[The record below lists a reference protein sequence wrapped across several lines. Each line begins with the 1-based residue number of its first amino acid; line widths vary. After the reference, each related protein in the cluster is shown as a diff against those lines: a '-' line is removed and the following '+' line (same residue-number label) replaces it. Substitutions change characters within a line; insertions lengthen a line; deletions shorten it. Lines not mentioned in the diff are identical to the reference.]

1 MDPLTP
7 KGTHVRFAGP
17 TPFARKYGHP
27 KGGIHSVLKSYLPQL
42 KSGLTPVTPAQL
54 LKFQDKL
61 NLDEGLELYQRIR
74 FSGFTAA
81 ELKSVLALPDSHET
95 ISQRINYG
103 SDLGKVPIHPL
114 LERSNWLYEFP
125 RNLARYPFGDG
136 NEYWE
141 AKNDAVWNAMLPA
154 IKIVS
159 SVIANIHTWDWFNA
173 LMKGPLVEIP
183 ETELPP
189 DIGIHLMRF
198 ISTENRKDKEL
209 ASYARELLG
218 NMRKQVNYALVGAK
232 SSPDG
237 MAELGNFQAGLT
249 RWSPRRG
256 TSSSPPE
263 LRATLVTIAYEL
275 VEPLMNPLLLPE
287 DRALDDFRLAEDIL
301 HETAHAMGHQ
311 MVRMNK
317 KLEDW
322 GWGEPYF
329 DNEPIPELGFSA
341 TNQIFGGIS
350 LSVINPVD
358 TPGYSCGGIIF
369 YNWPTYRHELYTST
383 MPVLAPEKQKNWE
396 NIMYY
401 PIPVSYF
408 MSLECEE
415 FWDVYVRKFG
425 SKATQAGP
433 KIIGVLR
440 RRGETAAALRHTTG
454 IPGPEKKAP
463 GLLSRRKTKI
473 THSFDSEKRRLTLI
487 IKEASK
493 NVHPKVL
500 SPRLPTGEHGFQPIV
515 GRADRADAVEMDC
528 CPRYDE
534 IRMYLERNKF
544 ALAIHTF
551 QYQLPAH
558 LIRCYILR
566 HGGIKLTN
574 GEWKTFLL
582 VANTKD
588 ELFYYSLAAYGVVQ
602 VNYKGWM
609 DPTPPQSTEMKV
621 PPQPDP
627 QLTEIFDFICR
638 RNLKD
643 VDPHQESRDIDA
655 YLLMYDSN
663 TIWKREKCKGTRTAL
678 LEHPDLPDGFTE
690 DEAGEEIF
698 MACVW
703 HSPYFTDAPYRQG
716 VVRRAS
722 LDAPGIGPYVAP
734 PLKNIHQNLTR
745 GDPMRLGVKDIL
757 GEDAGEVAM

>member
-7 KGTHVRFAGP
+7 KGTHIRFAGP

-42 KSGLTPVTPAQL
+42 KSGLTPVTPAQF
-54 LKFQDKL
+54 LKPQDKL
-61 NLDEGLELYQRIR
+61 NLDERLELYQRIR

-81 ELKSVLALPDSHET
+81 ELKSVLALPDSQET
-95 ISQRINYG
+95 ISRRIDYG

-114 LERSNWLYEFP
+114 LERSNWLYELP
-125 RNLARYPFGDG
+125 KNLAS
-136 NEYWE
+136 
-141 AKNDAVWNAMLPA
+141 VWNAMLPA

-173 LMKGPLVEIP
+173 LLKGELVEIP

-189 DIGIHLMRF
+189 DFGLHAMRF
-198 ISTENRKDKEL
+198 KSKEDRKNKEL
-209 ASYARELLG
+209 ASYAIELLG
-218 NMRKQVNYALVGAK
+218 KMSKQVNYALVGAK
-232 SSPDG
+232 STQDG

-263 LRATLVTIAYEL
+263 HRATLVTIAYEL
-275 VEPLMNPLLLPE
+275 VEPLLNPLLLPE

-317 KLEDW
+317 ELEGW
-322 GWGEPYF
+322 GWAEPYF
-329 DNEPIPELGFSA
+329 DDEPIPELGFSA
-341 TNQIFGGIS
+341 TNQVFGGIS

-358 TPGYSCGGIIF
+358 TAGYSSGGLIF
-369 YNWPTYRHELYTST
+369 YNWPTYRHEFYTAT

-433 KIIGVLR
+433 KIIGVIR
-440 RRGETAAALRHTTG
+440 RRGETAATLRHTTG
-454 IPGPEKKAP
+454 TPGPEKKAP
-463 GLLSRRKTKI
+463 GVFSRRTTKV
-473 THSFDSEKRRLTLI
+473 THSFEAEKRKLALI

-500 SPRLPTGEHGFQPIV
+500 SPRLPTGEYGFQPII
-515 GRADRADAVEMDC
+515 GRADRADAVEMD

-551 QYQLPAH
+551 KYQLPAH
-558 LIRCYILR
+558 LVRCYILR
-566 HGGIKLTN
+566 HGGIELTN

-609 DPTPPQSTEMKV
+609 DPTPPQQTEIKV
-621 PPQPDP
+621 PPQPDA

-638 RNLKD
+638 HNLKD
-643 VDPHQESRDIDA
+643 VDAHQESRDIDA
-655 YLLMYDSN
+655 FLLMYDSN
-663 TIWKREKCKGTRTAL
+663 IIWQIEKSKGTRTEL
-678 LEHPDLPDGFTE
+678 LEHPDMPDGFTD
-690 DEAGEEIF
+690 DEAGEELF

-722 LDAPGIGPYVAP
+722 LDAPGIGPYVPP
-734 PLKNIHQNLTR
+734 PLKNIHQSLTR

-757 GEDAGEVAM
+757 GEDADEMSMW

>member
-1 MDPLTP
+1 MDPLQP
-7 KGTHVRFAGP
+7 KGAHIRFAGP

-42 KSGLTPVTPAQL
+42 KSGLTPVTPAQF
-54 LKFQDKL
+54 LKPKDQLD
-61 NLDEGLELYQRIR
+61 LDESLELYQRIR

-95 ISQRINYG
+95 ISQRIDYG
-103 SDLGKVPIHPL
+103 SDLGTVPIHPL
-114 LERSNWLYEFP
+114 LERSNWLYELP
-125 RNLARYPFGDG
+125 QNLARYPFGDG

-141 AKNDAVWNAMLPA
+141 ASNPPYRNFQLRLTKQIRPRMMQ
-154 IKIVS
+154 VS
-159 SVIANIHTWDWFNA
+159 
-173 LMKGPLVEIP
+173 

-189 DIGIHLMRF
+189 DFGLHLMRF
-198 ISTENRKDKEL
+198 ISMEDRKDTEL
-209 ASYARELLG
+209 ASYAIELLWK
-218 NMRKQVNYALVGAK
+218 MSKQVNYALVGAK
-232 SSPDG
+232 STPDG

-263 LRATLVTIAYEL
+263 PRATLVTIAYEL
-275 VEPLMNPLLLPE
+275 VEPLLNPLLLPE

-301 HETAHAMGHQ
+301 HETA
-311 MVRMNK
+311 RILRNK
-317 KLEDW
+317 
-322 GWGEPYF
+322 
-329 DNEPIPELGFSA
+329 S
-341 TNQIFGGIS
+341 
-350 LSVINPVD
+350 D
-358 TPGYSCGGIIF
+358 TAGYSSGGLIF
-369 YNWPTYRHELYTST
+369 YNWPTYRHEFYTAT
-383 MPVLAPEKQKNWE
+383 MPVLAPERQKNWE

-433 KIIGVLR
+433 KIIGVIR
-440 RRGETAAALRHTTG
+440 RRGETATALRHTTG
-454 IPGPEKKAP
+454 TPGPEKKAP
-463 GLLSRRKTKI
+463 GVFSRRTTKV
-473 THSFDSEKRRLTLI
+473 THSFEAEKRRLTLI

-515 GRADRADAVEMDC
+515 GRADRADAVEMN

-551 QYQLPAH
+551 KYQLPAH
-558 LIRCYILR
+558 LVRCYILR
-566 HGGIKLTN
+566 HGGIELTN

-588 ELFYYSLAAYGVVQ
+588 ELFYYSLAGYGVVQ

-609 DPTPPQSTEMKV
+609 DPTPPQQTEMKV
-621 PPQPDP
+621 PPQPDQ

-663 TIWKREKCKGTRTAL
+663 VIWKIEKCKGTRTAL
-678 LEHPDLPDGFTE
+678 LEHPNMPDGFTD

-716 VVRRAS
+716 IVRRAS
-722 LDAPGIGPYVAP
+722 LDAPGIGPYIAP
-734 PLKNIHQNLTR
+734 PLKNIHQSLTR
-745 GDPMRLGVKDIL
+745 GDPMRLGIKDIL
-757 GEDAGEVAM
+757 GEDADEMSM

>member
-7 KGTHVRFAGP
+7 KGTHIRFAGP
-17 TPFARKYGHP
+17 TPFARKYGQP

-42 KSGLTPVTPAQL
+42 KSGLTPVTPAQF
-54 LKFQDKL
+54 LKPQDQL

-103 SDLGKVPIHPL
+103 SDLENVPIHPL
-114 LERSNWLYEFP
+114 LERSNWQYEFP

-141 AKNDAVWNAMLPA
+141 ASNPPYQNIQLRLTEQIRPRMMRDVWNAMLPA

-173 LMKGPLVEIP
+173 LLKGPLVEIP

-189 DIGIHLMRF
+189 DFGLHLMRF
-198 ISTENRKDKEL
+198 ISMEDRKDKEL
-209 ASYARELLG
+209 ASYAIELLG

-263 LRATLVTIAYEL
+263 LQATLVTIAYEL
-275 VEPLMNPLLLPE
+275 VEPLLNPLLLPE

-301 HETAHAMGHQ
+301 HETAGIL
-311 MVRMNK
+311 RNK
-317 KLEDW
+317 
-322 GWGEPYF
+322 P
-329 DNEPIPELGFSA
+329 NTA
-341 TNQIFGGIS
+341 
-350 LSVINPVD
+350 
-358 TPGYSCGGIIF
+358 GYSCGGIIF
-369 YNWPTYRHELYTST
+369 YNWPTYRHEFYTST

-433 KIIGVLR
+433 KIIGVIR

-454 IPGPEKKAP
+454 ISVPEKKPP
-463 GLLSRRKTKI
+463 GVLSRRKTKVA
-473 THSFDSEKRRLTLI
+473 HSFDSEKRRLTLI

-528 CPRYDE
+528 CPS
-534 IRMYLERNKF
+534 
-544 ALAIHTF
+544 
-551 QYQLPAH
+551 
-558 LIRCYILR
+558 
-566 HGGIKLTN
+566 
-574 GEWKTFLL
+574 
-582 VANTKD
+582 
-588 ELFYYSLAAYGVVQ
+588 YSLAAYGVIQ

-643 VDPHQESRDIDA
+643 VDPHEESRDIDA
-655 YLLMYDSN
+655 YLMMYDSN
-663 TIWKREKCKGTRTAL
+663 IIWKKEKCKGTRTAL
-678 LEHPDLPDGFTE
+678 LEHPDLPDGFPE

-734 PLKNIHQNLTR
+734 PLKNLHQNLTR

-757 GEDAGEVAM
+757 GEDADEMVM

>member
-1 MDPLTP
+1 
-7 KGTHVRFAGP
+7 
-17 TPFARKYGHP
+17 
-27 KGGIHSVLKSYLPQL
+27 
-42 KSGLTPVTPAQL
+42 
-54 LKFQDKL
+54 
-61 NLDEGLELYQRIR
+61 
-74 FSGFTAA
+74 
-81 ELKSVLALPDSHET
+81 
-95 ISQRINYG
+95 
-103 SDLGKVPIHPL
+103 
-114 LERSNWLYEFP
+114 
-125 RNLARYPFGDG
+125 
-136 NEYWE
+136 
-141 AKNDAVWNAMLPA
+141 
-154 IKIVS
+154 
-159 SVIANIHTWDWFNA
+159 
-173 LMKGPLVEIP
+173 
-183 ETELPP
+183 
-189 DIGIHLMRF
+189 
-198 ISTENRKDKEL
+198 
-209 ASYARELLG
+209 
-218 NMRKQVNYALVGAK
+218 
-232 SSPDG
+232 
-237 MAELGNFQAGLT
+237 
-249 RWSPRRG
+249 
-256 TSSSPPE
+256 
-263 LRATLVTIAYEL
+263 
-275 VEPLMNPLLLPE
+275 
-287 DRALDDFRLAEDIL
+287 
-301 HETAHAMGHQ
+301 
-311 MVRMNK
+311 
-317 KLEDW
+317 
-322 GWGEPYF
+322 
-329 DNEPIPELGFSA
+329 
-341 TNQIFGGIS
+341 
-350 LSVINPVD
+350 
-358 TPGYSCGGIIF
+358 
-369 YNWPTYRHELYTST
+369 

-463 GLLSRRKTKI
+463 GVLSRRKTKV

-487 IKEASK
+487 IKEASR

-500 SPRLPTGEHGFQPIV
+500 SPRLPTGERGFQPII

-528 CPRYDE
+528 CPS
-534 IRMYLERNKF
+534 
-544 ALAIHTF
+544 
-551 QYQLPAH
+551 
-558 LIRCYILR
+558 
-566 HGGIKLTN
+566 
-574 GEWKTFLL
+574 
-582 VANTKD
+582 
-588 ELFYYSLAAYGVVQ
+588 YSLAAYGVVQ

-745 GDPMRLGVKDIL
+745 GDPMRLGVEDIL
-757 GEDAGEVAM
+757 GEDADEVAM

>member
-1 MDPLTP
+1 MDPLPP
-7 KGTHVRFAGP
+7 KGTHIRFAGP

-42 KSGLTPVTPAQL
+42 KSGLTPVTPAQF
-54 LKFQDKL
+54 LKPQDQ
-61 NLDEGLELYQRIR
+61 LDLDASLELYQRIR

-81 ELKSVLALPDSHET
+81 ELKSVLALPDSQET
-95 ISQRINYG
+95 ISRRIDYG

-125 RNLARYPFGDG
+125 KNLARYPFGDG

-173 LMKGPLVEIP
+173 LLKGPLVEVP

-189 DIGIHLMRF
+189 DFGLHVMRF
-198 ISTENRKDKEL
+198 ISVEDRKDTEL
-209 ASYARELLG
+209 ASYAIELLG
-218 NMRKQVNYALVGAK
+218 NMTKQVNYALVGAK
-232 SSPDG
+232 STPDG

-263 LRATLVTIAYEL
+263 PRATLVTIAYEL
-275 VEPLMNPLLLPE
+275 VEPLLNPLLLPE

-317 KLEDW
+317 ELEEW

-341 TNQIFGGIS
+341 TNQVFGGIS

-358 TPGYSCGGIIF
+358 TAGYSSGGIIF
-369 YNWPTYRHELYTST
+369 YNWPTYRHEFYTAT

-415 FWDVYVRKFG
+415 FWDVYLRKFG

-433 KIIGVLR
+433 KIIGVIR
-440 RRGETAAALRHTTG
+440 RRGETATALRHTTG
-454 IPGPEKKAP
+454 TPGPEKQAP
-463 GLLSRRKTKI
+463 GVFSRRRTKV
-473 THSFDSEKRRLTLI
+473 THSFEAEKRRLTLI
-487 IKEASK
+487 IREASK

-500 SPRLPTGEHGFQPIV
+500 SPRLPTGEHGFQPII

-528 CPRYDE
+528 PS
-534 IRMYLERNKF
+534 
-544 ALAIHTF
+544 
-551 QYQLPAH
+551 
-558 LIRCYILR
+558 
-566 HGGIKLTN
+566 
-574 GEWKTFLL
+574 
-582 VANTKD
+582 
-588 ELFYYSLAAYGVVQ
+588 YSLAGYGVVQ

-609 DPTPPQSTEMKV
+609 DPTPPQQTEMKV
-621 PPQPDP
+621 PPQPDQ

-643 VDPHQESRDIDA
+643 VDAHQESRDIDA

-663 TIWKREKCKGTRTAL
+663 IVWKIEKCKGTRTAL
-678 LEHPDLPDGFTE
+678 LEHPNMPDGFTD

-716 VVRRAS
+716 IARRAS

-757 GEDAGEVAM
+757 GEDADEMSV